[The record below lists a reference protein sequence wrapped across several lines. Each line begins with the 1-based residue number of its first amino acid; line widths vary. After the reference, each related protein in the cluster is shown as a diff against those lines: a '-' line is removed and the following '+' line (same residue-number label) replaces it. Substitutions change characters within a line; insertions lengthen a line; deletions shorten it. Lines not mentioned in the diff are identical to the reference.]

1 MRIYECICRR
11 AVHVG
16 NESVLV
22 IVVVVESAFDPCE
35 QLSDVG
41 VQQIC
46 VDRDRDGNGL
56 GVVGKAGRLEQ
67 ASLARKEEE

>member
-1 MRIYECICRR
+1 MRIYECVRRR

-22 IVVVVESAFDPCE
+22 IVVVVESAFDLCE

-41 VQQIC
+41 VRQIC
-46 VDRDRDGNGL
+46 VDRDGDGL